1 MPGLLFIEWV
11 VTAADVEASLWSLPS
26 CGLDSRTFFCKS
38 SLISWLPLGTTSVNL
53 GMEWIKDPEF
63 FLPPRPHSLLVKS
76 LDVWSS
82 SVTSVGWLSGL
93 IFLFLGGGMISLLL
107 SRTIPGLLLS
117 FGKGGNI
124 LSLFIFFFS
133 IHCCFLLVGQFKTL
147 LLAFTFSICVLSL
160 LKASASLE
168 YSSYD
173 SLLRKKGRPATKI
186 SPLHKSILGTC
197 VLTTVSA
204 LSYENEVIAAARRFY
219 LLWIR
224 SFIEKENFFV
234 SVSVFSLTGWSFQS
248 FFKALNDDDMDTYN
262 TVVNGVMGMIWVI
275 VMG

>member
-26 CGLDSRTFFCKS
+26 CGLDRRTFFCKS

-93 IFLFLGGGMISLLL
+93 IFRFFGGGMISLLL

-204 LSYENEVIAAARRFY
+204 LSYENEVIAAARRRFY

-224 SFIEKENFFV
+224 SFIEKEN
-234 SVSVFSLTGWSFQS
+234 S
-248 FFKALNDDDMDTYN
+248 FFIRFCIFVDR
-262 TVVNGVMGMIWVI
+262 MIFSI
-275 VMG
+275 FF